1 MAVPPPGDSE
11 AAAGREPAYDLAAGP
26 VAAARTPL
34 APATSSV
41 RSPVVRRLIAEHQLD
56 PANIAATG
64 NGGRITR
71 GDVASY
77 LAGRDVPA
85 PAGDRVPV
93 PSHQAASHQAAARPA
108 AARPAAS
115 PERGPGWTKFNTI
128 QRRTGERLAYAHA
141 TIPQVTTATVVDFER
156 VQRLRIAAGD
166 AFRAQYGVGLT
177 FLPIVAR
184 AVLSALAG
192 FPRLNARVDGDGIT
206 VHPKVHLGIA
216 VDLNHEG
223 LVVPVVRDAAAYR
236 LPALAQR
243 ISELSRDARSKRLTV
258 DDLTGSTLTITS
270 PGSYGTLVSTP
281 IINPPEVAIVSV
293 EGISKQVVVVP
304 DPHGGDGIAIH
315 HVGVVA
321 ISYDHRA
328 VDGAYAAAFLAR
340 AREIIEATDWQAEL

>member
-1 MAVPPPGDSE
+1 MAVPPLDESE
-11 AAAGREPAYDLAAGP
+11 ATAAREPGYDPAGGP

-34 APATSSV
+34 APASSSV

-85 PAGDRVPV
+85 PAGDRAPL
-93 PSHQAASHQAAARPA
+93 PSRQ
-108 AARPAAS
+108 AAS
-115 PERGPGWTKFNTI
+115 PERGSGWMKFNTI
-128 QRRTGERLAYAHA
+128 RRRTGERLAYAHA

-156 VQRLRIAAGD
+156 VQRLRITAGE

-177 FLPIVAR
+177 FLPFVAR
-184 AVLSALAG
+184 AVLSALAV

-304 DPHGGDGIAIH
+304 DPHGGDGVAIH

-340 AREIIEATDWQAEL
+340 AREVIEATDWQAEL